1 MNKLA
6 FPILALAVLCAS
18 AVAAEQKIGYIDS
31 DLLRDKMPEFKDMQR
46 QLDRLKQQYEKEAMD
61 RQSELRKLQEDFR
74 KQELLMSDA
83 RKAEM
88 QAQFDQSTMELQE
101 FTQNKFGPEGELFRK
116 NRELG
121 EPIFIMINTAI
132 EEIAREKGFDF
143 IFDVAISG
151 AIVYADP
158 ERFDLT
164 DELLERLEEQR
175 EEKEKEK
182 GRQ

>member
-1 MNKLA
+1 MNKPA

-18 AVAAEQKIGYIDS
+18 AAGAEQKIGYIDS
-31 DLLRDKMPEFKDMQR
+31 DILRDKMPEFKDM
-46 QLDRLKQQYEKEAMD
+46 
-61 RQSELRKLQEDFR
+61 QEDFR

-88 QAQFDQSTMELQE
+88 QAQFEESTLELQK
-101 FTQNKFGPEGELFRK
+101 FSQDKFGPSGELFNK
-116 NRELG
+116 NVELG
-121 EPIFIMINTAI
+121 QPIFDMINEAI
-132 EEIAREKGFDF
+132 SEIAREKGYDF

-158 ERFDLT
+158 DRYHLT

-182 GRQ
+182 GTQ

>member
-6 FPILALAVLCAS
+6 FPFLAIAVLGVS
-18 AVAAEQKIGYIDS
+18 AAGAEQKIGYIDS
-31 DLLRDKMPEFKDMQR
+31 DILRDKMPEFKDMQR
-46 QLDRLKQQYEKEAMD
+46 QLDRLKQQYEKEVMD
-61 RQSELRKLQEDFR
+61 RQSELMKLQEDFR

-83 RKAEM
+83 RKVEM
-88 QAQFDQSTMELQE
+88 QSQFEESTLELQQ
-101 FTQNKFGPEGELFRK
+101 FTQDKFGPAGELFNK

-121 EPIFIMINTAI
+121 EPIFIMINDAI
-132 EEIAREKGFDF
+132 AEIAGEKGFDF

-158 ERFDLT
+158 ERYHLT
-164 DELLERLEEQR
+164 DELLEKLEEQR

-182 GRQ
+182 GTQ

>member
-18 AVAAEQKIGYIDS
+18 AVGAEQKIGYIDS
-31 DLLRDKMPEFKDMQR
+31 DILRDKMPEFKDMQR

-101 FTQNKFGPEGELFRK
+101 FTQNKFGPNGELFNK
-116 NRELG
+116 NVELG
-121 EPIFIMINTAI
+121 QPIFEMINEAI
-132 EEIAREKGFDF
+132 SELAREKGYDF

-158 ERFDLT
+158 ERYDLT